1 MSELEAVNRYILE
14 RVQEGSFDGDSAIS
28 LLRKLNGVDP
38 SKDIAIVGMS
48 CRFPRADDYD
58 AYWRNIIN
66 KVGVIGAFPEDRAR
80 DTGHAMKLKAG
91 WLEHIGDFDAAFFRI
106 SPKEALSM
114 HPEQRIFLEAAWTCL
129 EDAGY
134 CGPSVEGSNVGVFVG
149 VDHSYPMDYVAH
161 DAAHS
166 LLDMTGSMSSVM
178 ASRIAFVLDLRGPNM
193 VLDTACSSGLVA
205 VHQAC
210 LSIRAGESDLAIAG
224 GLHLLSDTDA
234 SFDGVESTSGVLA
247 SFDRNS
253 QGTVWG
259 EGLGLVVLKAADRAI
274 ADNDHIYAI
283 IRGSAI
289 NNDGRS
295 NGITAPKASTQADV
309 ILRAWRDAGIDPE
322 QLSYVEAHATGTV
335 LGDPIEVDGLTTAFA
350 RHTSR
355 KQFCAL
361 GSVKPNLGHGVSA
374 ASMSSLLKVLL
385 AMRAR
390 QLPPNINFEEPNPYI
405 GFHESPLYV
414 SDVLRPWTPNG
425 PRLLAGVSSFGFG
438 RTNAHVVLEEAPAR
452 RLPDPEPE
460 PDPVPGHDPEHG
472 PEHAGEG
479 DRTGA
484 GRLVFALSARTDA
497 ALWQYVRAMHDHL
510 VEHPALS
517 PADVCFT
524 LGVGRMQFEHR
535 LAFEFEGRAELV
547 ARLAQLSTPDRHLT
561 GVHVGR
567 HRLISPNM
575 VAQDQHDLT
584 GSQQR
589 ALTARAAALL
599 GETVGAKERR
609 QLCELFVTG
618 ATVDWAATFP
628 AAGPGRVPLPT
639 YPFQRKHFWI
649 EPEKET
655 PAVVEPDALHP
666 LVERLLARSRS
677 EDVYGT
683 RFEVGKQWILTEHVI
698 NGHNVIPGT
707 AFLEM
712 MHAAC
717 AQTCGQRQ
725 LELADVVFHA
735 SATVRPDEPL
745 DVQIIVRKVEG
756 AFDLEI
762 LSEDPDLGWVIHAT
776 GRGIPLTATRP
787 PTVLDPA
794 ITRDRCDE
802 VLPCDLSKEYGGFR
816 FGPRWRNVTEILY
829 NSRQEIFTDLVMADE
844 FLADLDRFFLHPALL
859 DNAINIGSEFLI
871 QNVTHTMFLPFA
883 CKSIKIYGPLPRS
896 FVSVQ
901 VIRNPIKNDMGAAS
915 IDVTLVDASGTVIL
929 TLEKY
934 SLKRVNHEMFIN
946 SVYHRVGFKESP
958 LPPAGVAGGPTS
970 LAASTVLLIADHSDH
985 AAAITAAS
993 SQLEAV
999 GAKVVVAATDADLDA
1014 VFAALG
1020 DDRLGAVIH
1029 AGAFGRRSPRSA
1041 AELTAQVDAGT
1052 HSLVRLAQSLA
1063 RRDSS
1068 GALPLLV
1075 LADAVAPVS
1084 GNQDVQNPAGASVF
1098 ALAKV
1103 LSAEHARLTVGCVD
1117 ADAEVVPPLADELAA
1132 LQDGAS
1138 VAYRGDHRYAAV
1150 VEEAQLETFPAEPVT
1165 IRDTGIYLVTG
1176 GLDGIAGAIIEGLS
1190 AGDRHPR
1197 FAVLSRTPVPPDPA
1211 DWDAASAGS
1220 AAVAA
1225 RVARLRALREKGI
1238 EVHPVA
1244 ADVADL
1250 EAMTQVCAE
1259 LRERFG
1265 AINGV
1270 FHGAGVPAGA
1280 YVVNTSP
1287 EEFDRVLRPKV
1298 AGTWVLEEVTRQDD
1312 LAFFLLFS
1320 SLISV
1325 FGPAGQGAY
1334 AAANAYLNATAAIR
1348 RARGLKSTA
1357 VAWSV
1362 WSESGMATAYDADQ
1376 VRGVFHSLTDAVG
1389 AEAAVGILDRDV
1401 TLVLVGG
1408 LDHGRIREAG
1418 GSIGLPLSDALRAK
1432 LRMGQPRKQERP
1444 RRRDVVVLSSE
1455 PLTDTELAVANI
1467 WGALQALDE
1476 VSVHEPFSDSGGD
1489 SLVISQFVNALN
1501 EHQETV
1507 LDISD
1512 VYANPTVRQLAAYL
1526 DSRHAPLPPDPAP
1539 SAERVLTVEEIMDG
1553 LDRGELSM
1561 DEAQQLLERVE

>member
-14 RVQEGSFDGDSAIS
+14 RVQEGSFDGDSAVS

-58 AYWRNIIN
+58 EYWRNIIN
-66 KVGVIGAFPEDRAR
+66 KVGVIGTFPEDRAR

-283 IRGSAI
+283 IRGSAV

-322 QLSYVEAHATGTV
+322 HLSYVEAHATGTV

-390 QLPPNINFEEPNPYI
+390 KLPPNINFEEPNPYI
-405 GFHESPLYV
+405 AFHESPLYV
-414 SDVLRPWTPNG
+414 SDVLQPWAPNG
-425 PRLLAGVSSFGFG
+425 PRLLAAVSSFGFG

-452 RLPDPEPE
+452 EVPADPAPAPDP
-460 PDPVPGHDPEHG
+460 D
-472 PEHAGEG
+472 
-479 DRTGA
+479 
-484 GRLVFALSARTDA
+484 RLVFALSARTEA
-497 ALWQYVRAMHDHL
+497 ALWHYVRAVHDHL
-510 VEHPALS
+510 VDHPQLS

-524 LGVGRMQFEHR
+524 LAVGRMQFEHR
-535 LAFEFEGRAELV
+535 LAFEFAGRAELL
-547 ARLAQLSTPDRHLT
+547 ARLAELSSPDRHLA

-567 HRLISPNM
+567 HRVISANM
-575 VAQDQHDLT
+575 IAQDAHDLT
-584 GSQQR
+584 GTQQR
-589 ALTARAAALL
+589 ALTAQAAALL
-599 GETVGAKERR
+599 TGDPLGAEARSD
-609 QLCELFVTG
+609 LCDLFVGG
-618 ATVDWAATFP
+618 ASVDWAATFSTP
-628 AAGPGRVPLPT
+628 GLGRVPLPT

-649 EPEKET
+649 EPEPESPT
-655 PAVVEPDALHP
+655 LVEPDALHP
-666 LVERLLARSRS
+666 LVEKLLARSRS
-677 EDVYGT
+677 EDIYGT

-717 AQTCGQRQ
+717 AQTCGQPQ

-745 DVQIIVRKVEG
+745 DVQITVRTVEG
-756 AFDLEI
+756 AFEIEI
-762 LSEDPDLGWVIHAT
+762 LSEDPDLGWVTHAT
-776 GRGIPLTATRP
+776 GRGIPLAATRP

-794 ITRDRCDE
+794 ITRARCDE
-802 VLPCDLSKEYGGFR
+802 VLPFDLSKEYGGFR
-816 FGPRWRNVTEILY
+816 FGPRWRNVTEIVY
-829 NSRQEIFTDLVMADE
+829 NSRQEIFTDLVMAED
-844 FLADLDRFFLHPALL
+844 FLADLDEYFLHPALL

-883 CKSIKIYGPLPRS
+883 CKSIKIYAPLPQS

-915 IDVTLVDASGTVIL
+915 IDVTLVDAAGRVIL

-934 SLKRVNHEMFIN
+934 SLKRVNHELFVN
-946 SVYHRVGFKESP
+946 SVYHRVGFKETP
-958 LPPAGVAGGPTS
+958 LPPTAVGGSAHS
-970 LAASTVLLIADHSDH
+970 LAASTVLLVADQPDQGLVIAE
-985 AAAITAAS
+985 AS
-993 SQLEAV
+993 RQLEAV
-999 GAKVVVAATDADLDA
+999 GAKVVVAATDADLDL

-1020 DDRLGAVIH
+1020 DDRLGAVVH

-1041 AELTAQVDAGT
+1041 QDLTSQVDAGT
-1052 HSLVRLAQSLA
+1052 HSLVRLAQALA
-1063 RRDSS
+1063 RRESA
-1068 GALPLLV
+1068 GQLPLLV
-1075 LADAVAPVS
+1075 LVDAVSPVG
-1084 GNQDVQNPAGASVF
+1084 GNADVQNPVGACVG

-1103 LSAEHARLTVGCVD
+1103 LSAEHARLTVGCLD
-1117 ADAEVVPPLADELAA
+1117 TQAEVVPSLVDEIAA
-1132 LQDGAS
+1132 LQDGAL
-1138 VAYRGDHRYAAV
+1138 VVWRGAHRYAAV
-1150 VEEAQLETFPAEPVT
+1150 VEEAQLETFPAEPVE
-1165 IRDTGIYLVTG
+1165 IRDTGVYLITG
-1176 GLDGIAGAIIEGLS
+1176 GLDGIAAAIIEGLTTEE
-1190 AGDRHPR
+1190 RHPR
-1197 FAVLSRTPVPPDPA
+1197 FAVLSRTPIPDDPA
-1211 DWDAASAGS
+1211 EWDAAANAGPP
-1220 AAVAA
+1220 AVAA
-1225 RVARLRALREKGI
+1225 RVARLRELRERGI
-1238 EVHPVA
+1238 DVHPVA
-1244 ADVADL
+1244 GDVADL
-1250 EAMTQVCAE
+1250 DGMRQVCAQ
-1259 LRERFG
+1259 LRDRFG

-1270 FHGAGVPAGA
+1270 VHGAGLPAGS
-1280 YVVNTSP
+1280 YVVNTSL

-1298 AGTWVLEEVTRQDD
+1298 AGTWVLEEVTREDD
-1312 LAFFLLFS
+1312 LAFFLLSS

-1334 AAANAYLNATAAIR
+1334 AAANAYLNATASMR
-1348 RARGLKSTA
+1348 RARGQKSTA
-1357 VAWSV
+1357 IAWSV

-1376 VRGVFHSLTDAVG
+1376 VRGVFHSLTDAAG
-1389 AEAAVGILDRDV
+1389 AEAAVGVLDRDV
-1401 TLVLVGG
+1401 AVLLVGG

-1418 GSIGLPLSDALRAK
+1418 GAIGLPLSDALRAK

-1444 RRRDVVVLSSE
+1444 RRREVVVLSSE
-1455 PLTDTELAVANI
+1455 PLTDTEVAVANI
-1467 WGALQALDE
+1467 WGTLQALDE

-1501 EHQETV
+1501 EHQQTV

-1512 VYANPTVRQLAAYL
+1512 VYANPTVRQLAGYL
-1526 DSRHAPLPPDPAP
+1526 DGRQAPPLPEAAP
-1539 SAERVLTVEEIMDG
+1539 TAERVLTVEEIMDG

>member
-14 RVQEGSFDGDSAIS
+14 RVQEGSFDGDSAVS

-58 AYWRNIIN
+58 EYWRNIIN
-66 KVGVIGAFPEDRAR
+66 KVGVIGTFPEDRAR

-283 IRGSAI
+283 IRGSAV

-322 QLSYVEAHATGTV
+322 HLSYVEAHATGTV

-390 QLPPNINFEEPNPYI
+390 KLPPNINFEEPNPYI
-405 GFHESPLYV
+405 AFHESPLYV
-414 SDVLRPWTPNG
+414 SDVLQPWTPNG
-425 PRLLAGVSSFGFG
+425 PRLLAAVSSFGFG

-452 RLPDPEPE
+452 EVPADPAPAPDP
-460 PDPVPGHDPEHG
+460 D
-472 PEHAGEG
+472 
-479 DRTGA
+479 
-484 GRLVFALSARTDA
+484 RLVFALSARTEA
-497 ALWQYVRAMHDHL
+497 ALWHYVRAVHDHL
-510 VEHPALS
+510 VDHPQLS

-524 LGVGRMQFEHR
+524 LAVGRMQFEHR
-535 LAFEFEGRAELV
+535 LAFEFAGRAELL
-547 ARLAQLSTPDRHLT
+547 ARLAELSSPDRHLA

-567 HRLISPNM
+567 HRVISANM
-575 VAQDQHDLT
+575 IAQDAHDLT
-584 GSQQR
+584 GTQQR
-589 ALTARAAALL
+589 ALTAQAAALL
-599 GETVGAKERR
+599 TGDPLGAEARSD
-609 QLCELFVTG
+609 LCDLFVGG
-618 ATVDWAATFP
+618 ASVDWAATFSTP
-628 AAGPGRVPLPT
+628 GLGRVPLPT

-649 EPEKET
+649 EPEPESPT
-655 PAVVEPDALHP
+655 LVEPDALHP
-666 LVERLLARSRS
+666 LVEKLLARSRS
-677 EDVYGT
+677 EDIYGT

-717 AQTCGQRQ
+717 AQTCGQPQ
-725 LELADVVFHA
+725 LELTDVVFHA

-745 DVQIIVRKVEG
+745 DVQITVRTVEG
-756 AFDLEI
+756 AFEIEI
-762 LSEDPDLGWVIHAT
+762 LSEDPDLGWVTHAT
-776 GRGIPLTATRP
+776 GRGIPLAATRP

-794 ITRDRCDE
+794 ITRARCDE
-802 VLPCDLSKEYGGFR
+802 VLPFDLSKEYGGFR
-816 FGPRWRNVTEILY
+816 FGPRWRNVTEIVY
-829 NSRQEIFTDLVMADE
+829 NSRQEIFTDLVMAED
-844 FLADLDRFFLHPALL
+844 FLADLDEYFLHPALL

-883 CKSIKIYGPLPRS
+883 CKSIKIYAPLPQS

-915 IDVTLVDASGTVIL
+915 IDVTLVDAAGRVIL

-934 SLKRVNHEMFIN
+934 SLKRVNHELFVN
-946 SVYHRVGFKESP
+946 SVYHRVGFKGPRCLRP
-958 LPPAGVAGGPTS
+958 LSAAAPTRWPPPPSCSWPTNPTRGWSSRRPAASWRPSARRSSSRPPMPTS
-970 LAASTVLLIADHSDH
+970 TWCSRHSAMTGWAPSSTPALSADGHPGRRRISP
-985 AAAITAAS
+985 ARSTPERTAWSAW
-993 SQLEAV
+993 
-999 GAKVVVAATDADLDA
+999 
-1014 VFAALG
+1014 
-1020 DDRLGAVIH
+1020 R
-1029 AGAFGRRSPRSA
+1029 RRSPDASRPVSCRCSCSSTRSRRS
-1041 AELTAQVDAGT
+1041 VGT
-1052 HSLVRLAQSLA
+1052 PTCRTPSAPAWVRSP
-1063 RRDSS
+1063 RCCPPSTRDSRWGAWIRKPRSCHLSSMRSQRCRTAPSWS
-1068 GALPLLV
+1068 GEALIGMPRSSRRRNWRPSRPSRWRSGTLASTSSRAGSTGSPQRSSRASRRRSVTPGSPSSAGPRSRTTPPSGTRRPTPAPWQWRPALPGC
-1075 LADAVAPVS
+1075 ARC
-1084 GNQDVQNPAGASVF
+1084 ASEGSTSTRSRVTW
-1098 ALAKV
+1098 
-1103 LSAEHARLTVGCVD
+1103 LT
-1117 ADAEVVPPLADELAA
+1117 
-1132 LQDGAS
+1132 S
-1138 VAYRGDHRYAAV
+1138 
-1150 VEEAQLETFPAEPVT
+1150 
-1165 IRDTGIYLVTG
+1165 TG
-1176 GLDGIAGAIIEGLS
+1176 
-1190 AGDRHPR
+1190 
-1197 FAVLSRTPVPPDPA
+1197 
-1211 DWDAASAGS
+1211 
-1220 AAVAA
+1220 
-1225 RVARLRALREKGI
+1225 
-1238 EVHPVA
+1238 
-1244 ADVADL
+1244 
-1250 EAMTQVCAE
+1250 
-1259 LRERFG
+1259 
-1265 AINGV
+1265 
-1270 FHGAGVPAGA
+1270 
-1280 YVVNTSP
+1280 
-1287 EEFDRVLRPKV
+1287 
-1298 AGTWVLEEVTRQDD
+1298 
-1312 LAFFLLFS
+1312 
-1320 SLISV
+1320 
-1325 FGPAGQGAY
+1325 
-1334 AAANAYLNATAAIR
+1334 
-1348 RARGLKSTA
+1348 
-1357 VAWSV
+1357 
-1362 WSESGMATAYDADQ
+1362 
-1376 VRGVFHSLTDAVG
+1376 
-1389 AEAAVGILDRDV
+1389 
-1401 TLVLVGG
+1401 
-1408 LDHGRIREAG
+1408 
-1418 GSIGLPLSDALRAK
+1418 
-1432 LRMGQPRKQERP
+1432 
-1444 RRRDVVVLSSE
+1444 
-1455 PLTDTELAVANI
+1455 
-1467 WGALQALDE
+1467 
-1476 VSVHEPFSDSGGD
+1476 
-1489 SLVISQFVNALN
+1489 
-1501 EHQETV
+1501 
-1507 LDISD
+1507 
-1512 VYANPTVRQLAAYL
+1512 
-1526 DSRHAPLPPDPAP
+1526 
-1539 SAERVLTVEEIMDG
+1539 
-1553 LDRGELSM
+1553 
-1561 DEAQQLLERVE
+1561 